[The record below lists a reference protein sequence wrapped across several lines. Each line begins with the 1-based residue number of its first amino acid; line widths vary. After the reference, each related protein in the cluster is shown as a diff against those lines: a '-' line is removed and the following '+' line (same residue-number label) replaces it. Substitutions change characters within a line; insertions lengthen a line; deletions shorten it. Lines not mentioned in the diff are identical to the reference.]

1 MPDPILLNLGF
12 FQIRWYGVILALA
25 VASGFLVFFKL
36 ILKKEK
42 DIFKDSIANLLFYT
56 VIFSLIGGRIVYV
69 LSFIPYYIKN
79 PLEIVYIWQGGIS
92 FYGVLIAGLLT
103 FFFFSK
109 KIFKEKE
116 SKQSFFVLLDI
127 GVISLAL
134 AQVIGRWG
142 NYFNQELFG
151 KPCEYFFCI
160 PIEYIYRPLGF
171 LNFTRFHPVFLY
183 ESILILIVFFIL
195 LFIFLKLNL
204 FSFNY
209 NTISSNIS
217 TSHCNTKHSTPVIPN
232 SFRDKVFSIKPGF
245 IFALYLILHSI
256 IRFLLEF
263 LRLDVQPEFLG
274 LRLFQYL
281 AILEL
286 VIGIFLIIYIYKKSK
301 KI

>member
-1 MPDPILLNLGF
+1 MLNPILLNLGF

-42 DIFKDSIANLLFYT
+42 DISKDSIANLLFYT
-56 VIFSLIGGRIVYV
+56 TISSLIGGRIMYV
-69 LSFIPYYIKN
+69 LSFVPYYIKN
-79 PLEIVYIWQGGIS
+79 PLEIIYIWQGGIS
-92 FYGVLIAGLLT
+92 FYGVLIAGLLS

-116 SKQSFFVLLDI
+116 RKQSFFLLLDV

-160 PIEYIYRPLGF
+160 PIEYIYRPLEF
-171 LNFTRFHPVFLY
+171 LSFTHFHPVFLY
-183 ESILILIVFFIL
+183 ESILMLIMFLVLIYVFKSRYYIVGY
-195 LFIFLKLNL
+195 I
-204 FSFNY
+204 
-209 NTISSNIS
+209 
-217 TSHCNTKHSTPVIPN
+217 
-232 SFRDKVFSIKPGF
+232 FSI
-245 IFALYLILHSI
+245 YLIFHSI
-256 IRFLLEF
+256 IRFCLEF
-263 LRLDVQPEFLG
+263 LRLDIQPEFLG

-286 VIGIFLIIYIYKKSK
+286 VIGIVLLILVKSG
-301 KI
+301 KIKEEN

>member
-42 DIFKDSIANLLFYT
+42 DISKDSIANLLFYT

-160 PIEYIYRPLGF
+160 PIEYIYRPLEF
-171 LNFTRFHPVFLY
+171 LNFTHFHPVFLY
-183 ESILILIVFFIL
+183 ESILMLILFLVLIY
-195 LFIFLKLNL
+195 IFK
-204 FSFNY
+204 SRY
-209 NTISSNIS
+209 YIIGYISSI
-217 TSHCNTKHSTPVIPN
+217 
-232 SFRDKVFSIKPGF
+232 
-245 IFALYLILHSI
+245 YLISHSV
-256 IRFLLEF
+256 IRFSLEF
-263 LRLDVQPEFLG
+263 LRLDIQPEFLG

-281 AILEL
+281 AILEFL
-286 VIGIFLIIYIYKKSK
+286 IGIIMVFFVIKWYNEKELE
-301 KI
+301 

>member
-1 MPDPILLNLGF
+1 MDFVPNQILLNLGF

-42 DIFKDSIANLLFYT
+42 DISKDSVANLLFYT

-69 LSFIPYYIKN
+69 LSFIPYFIKH
-79 PLEIVYIWQGGIS
+79 PLEIIYIWQGGIS

-160 PIEYIYRPLGF
+160 PIEYIYRPLEF
-171 LNFTRFHPVFLY
+171 LNFTHFHPVFLY
-183 ESILILIVFFIL
+183 ESILMLILFFTL
-195 LFIFLKLNL
+195 LYMFRNK
-204 FSFNY
+204 Y
-209 NTISSNIS
+209 VVGYISSIYL
-217 TSHCNTKHSTPVIPN
+217 
-232 SFRDKVFSIKPGF
+232 VF
-245 IFALYLILHSI
+245 HSI

-263 LRLDVQPEFLG
+263 LRLDIQPEFLG

-281 AILEL
+281 AIVEL
-286 VIGIFLIIYIYKKSK
+286 IIGIVLLILVKNG
-301 KI
+301 KIKEEN